1 MHVVEG
7 RAQLVLDVLYGGVLK
22 VLLRHAGDGFHML
35 LATMEAIRI
44 EYRAKLFLSE
54 DTGMMIAYSMATINT
69 FLCIPPF

>member
-7 RAQLVLDVLYGGVLK
+7 RAQLVLDVYGGVLK
-22 VLLRHAGDGFHML
+22 VLLRRVGDGFHML
-35 LATMEAIRI
+35 LATMEAIRV

-54 DTGMMIAYSMATINT
+54 DTGMMIAYSMPTINT